1 LARIEDYA
9 LIGDTHS
16 AALVSRAGSIDWL
29 CLPRFDS
36 ASCFGALLGGAEAGF
51 WSVAP
56 IDDVID
62 TSRAYRGET
71 MVLESTFVTKR
82 GTARV
87 VDCLPLEESSD
98 PHDPRQIVPEDL
110 VLRVVTCV
118 DGRVSMKSTFAPRF
132 DYGHIA
138 PWLRR
143 IGKATV
149 QAIGGPDSLDLR
161 ASVPLEINGCE
172 VVSEF
177 ELDAGEE
184 AVFLGCYHASH
195 LRPDHAIGP
204 EDAAKLLART
214 ERFWQDW
221 VGRCPVEHDWR
232 DEVVRSLLTLKALT
246 HSPTG
251 GIVAAPTTSLPERI
265 GGVRNWDYR
274 FCWLRDATFTLQV
287 LLDHG
292 YTGEAREWR
301 DWLMR
306 AVAGDPEDL
315 QIMYGVTGERRLY
328 EHELDWLEGYEGSRP
343 VRVGNAATEQ
353 FQLDVYGEVMDAL
366 HSARRAG
373 IETTAEEWALQRD
386 IVEFVCEHWR
396 EPDEGIWEVRSGR
409 EHFVHS
415 KVMAWV
421 AVDRAI
427 GAVEE
432 FGAAGPVEH
441 WRAVREEIH
450 EEVLRRGFDDAKRS
464 FTRAYGDP
472 ELDAS
477 LLMLPLVGF
486 LPPDDARVVGTVEAV
501 QRELMVDGLVQRYR
515 SEVVTDGLPPGEGT
529 FLLCTFWLVDCL
541 ILIGRRDEAR
551 TIFDRLLELRNDV
564 GLLSEQYDVEL
575 GRLVGNFPQAFSHVA
590 LATSAYGL
598 EDAVHLRS
606 LRRAR

>member
-16 AALVSRAGSIDWL
+16 AGLVSRAGSIDWL

-36 ASCFGALLGGAEAGF
+36 ASCFGALLGGDAAGF
-51 WSVAP
+51 WSLAP
-56 IDDVID
+56 TAAVTEI
-62 TSRAYRGET
+62 TRSYRGET
-71 MVLESTFVTKR
+71 MVLESTFVTEE
-82 GTARV
+82 GRV
-87 VDCLPLEESSD
+87 RVIDCLPLEEASD
-98 PHDPRQIVPEDL
+98 PHDPRQILPEDL
-110 VLRVVTCV
+110 ILRIVT
-118 DGRVSMKSTFAPRF
+118 GVSGTVRMRSTFAPRF
-132 DYGHIA
+132 DYGHIL

-143 IGKATV
+143 VDDQRV

-161 ASVPLEINGCE
+161 ASVALEITGCD
-172 VVSEF
+172 VVSDF
-177 ELDAGEE
+177 VVEE
-184 AVFLGCYHASH
+184 GQEVVFLGCYHASH
-195 LRPDHAIGP
+195 LRPEHQTGP
-204 EDAAKLLART
+204 EDGRALLART
-214 ERFWQDW
+214 ETFWQDW
-221 VGRCPVEHDWR
+221 VGRCDVEHGWR
-232 DEVVRSLLTLKALT
+232 QEVVRSLLTLKALT

-251 GIVAAPTTSLPERI
+251 GIVAAPTTSLPEHI

-301 DWLMR
+301 DWLLR

-343 VRVGNAATEQ
+343 VRIGNAATEQ

-373 IETTAEEWALQRD
+373 IETTDEEWTLQRD

-421 AVDRAI
+421 AVDRGILAI
-427 GAVEE
+427 EQ
-432 FGAAGPVEH
+432 FGKEGPLDH
-441 WRAVREEIH
+441 WKDVCGQIRA
-450 EEVLRRGFDDAKRS
+450 EVLDKGFSEAKGS
-464 FTRAYGDP
+464 FTRSYGHDD
-472 ELDAS
+472 LDAS

-486 LPPDDARVVGTVEAV
+486 LPPDDERMVGTIEAV
-501 QRELMVDGLVQRYR
+501 QRELMSDGLVHRYR
-515 SEVVTDGLPPGEGT
+515 TDAVSDGLPPGEGT
-529 FLLCTFWLVDCL
+529 FLLCTFWLLDCL
-541 ILIGRRDEAR
+541 VLIGRTDEAR
-551 TIFDRLLELRNDV
+551 AIFNRLLGLRNDV
-564 GLLSEQYDVEL
+564 GLLSEQYDVKA

-598 EDAVHLRS
+598 EDASHLLS
-606 LRRAR
+606 LRR